1 MTTDN
6 ANKIVIENKEYIE
19 ADLTEKQRYIVAQVR
34 DLQARKVKI
43 NFEADQVNVTIEAF
57 INMLIED
64 VKQEQEGSS
73 AA

>member
-34 DLQARKVKI
+34 DLQARKAKI

>member
-6 ANKIVIENKEYIE
+6 VNKIMIENKEYIE

-34 DLQARKVKI
+34 DLQARKAKI
-43 NFEADQVNVTIEAF
+43 NFEADQVNVAIEAF
-57 INMLIED
+57 SNMLIED